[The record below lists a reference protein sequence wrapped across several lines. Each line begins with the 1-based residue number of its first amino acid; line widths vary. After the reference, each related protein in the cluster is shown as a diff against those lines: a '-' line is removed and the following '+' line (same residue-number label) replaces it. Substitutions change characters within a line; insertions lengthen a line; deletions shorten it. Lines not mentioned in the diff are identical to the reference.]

1 MVNQAHVDH
10 GTVLRPDQAA
20 FVVNADGSYSLLLP
34 DLAEG
39 EAYSAAQM
47 LVVAFAARLE
57 DEDFRQDMFDFLG
70 NLHAE
75 GRRH

>member
-1 MVNQAHVDH
+1 MVNQAHADH

>member
-1 MVNQAHVDH
+1 MVNKAHTDH

-57 DEDFRQDMFDFLG
+57 DEDFLSDMVEFLG
-70 NLHAE
+70 DLHAE

>member
-1 MVNQAHVDH
+1 MVNQAHADH

-20 FVVNADGSYSLLLP
+20 FVVNADGGYSLLLP

-57 DEDFRQDMFDFLG
+57 DEDFRQDMFEFLG
-70 NLHAE
+70 DLHAE

>member
-1 MVNQAHVDH
+1 MVNEAHTDH

-39 EAYSAAQM
+39 EVYSAAQM

-57 DEDFRQDMFDFLG
+57 DEDFLADMVEFLG
-70 NLHAE
+70 DLHAE
-75 GRRH
+75 RRGH